1 MALVRESVLLLKLH
15 VTSAG
20 GAKREVVME
29 LAKDD
34 LDRLLLDF
42 GNIKQ
47 VGRWARSKCE
57 GGPAP
62 VLWSLPNRAALLT
75 PASPRFFLLLLL
87 RLRRLCKRSVDVRG
101 TGPADGP

>member
-20 GAKREVVME
+20 GSKREVVME

-42 GNIKQ
+42 GNKQ
-47 VGRWARSKCE
+47 M
-57 GGPAP
+57 
-62 VLWSLPNRAALLT
+62 
-75 PASPRFFLLLLL
+75 
-87 RLRRLCKRSVDVRG
+87 
-101 TGPADGP
+101 